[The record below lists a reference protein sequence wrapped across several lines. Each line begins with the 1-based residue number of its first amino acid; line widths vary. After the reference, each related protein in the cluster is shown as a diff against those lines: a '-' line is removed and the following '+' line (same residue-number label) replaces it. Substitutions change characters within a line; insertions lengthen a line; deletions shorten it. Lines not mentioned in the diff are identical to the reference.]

1 MYAETDII
9 KSLKQGDPLCVKM
22 MFDNYYQALSVYVL
36 RYIDSFQDAEDL
48 VQDVFI
54 SFWENKKGTRFVG
67 SVRGYLFGSVKKAA
81 LKFLER
87 SGRFIFEEIENHLN
101 SLPERLE
108 NLSEE
113 EIRLRQHRLQ
123 KEIDRLPE
131 KCREVFVSIVLED
144 MSYKEVAQKLSVSM
158 NTVKTHYSRAL
169 KQLREELDAIVLLL
183 LRH

>member
-1 MYAETDII
+1 M
-9 KSLKQGDPLCVKM
+9 
-22 MFDNYYQALSVYVL
+22 
-36 RYIDSFQDAEDL
+36 
-48 VQDVFI
+48 
-54 SFWENKKGTRFVG
+54 
-67 SVRGYLFGSVKKAA
+67 
-81 LKFLER
+81 
-87 SGRFIFEEIENHLN
+87 N

-123 KEIDRLPE
+123 KEVDRLPE

>member
-36 RYIDSFQDAEDL
+36 RYIDSFQDTEDL

-54 SFWENKKGTRFVG
+54 SFGKIKKAPVS
-67 SVRGYLFGSVKKAA
+67 SVRSRIFVRVVKKAA
-81 LKFLER
+81 LKFLDVRDVLFLKR
-87 SGRFIFEEIENHLN
+87 SRIILN